1 MLPAAVGVQEA
12 ALVGA
17 SALVGIPS
25 PPALTVALVRRTR
38 EVLTSMV
45 GLLAWQRSEATWRN
59 IRATGAFVAGQENG

>member
-59 IRATGAFVAGQENG
+59 TRATVAFVAGQENG